1 MIMQKVIKTE
11 LDYNSALARIDEL
24 MDAMPDTPEFDE
36 LELLSTLVEI
46 YEDKNY
52 PIDMPDPVNAIKFR
66 MEQFGLNQ
74 QDLVPFIGNRSKV
87 SEVLNGK
94 RKLSLSMM
102 RALNKGLGIPSEVLL
117 QEPNALLL
125 EDGPRLEWEKFPIK
139 EMVKKGW
146 IAGASDVV
154 TEGEEIIR
162 DLINNAGGLE
172 AVGCCLFRRSKG
184 ARENTKNDS
193 FALTAWCLKIL
204 EIANSKGL
212 SNQYAEGSVND
223 VFLRETARLSY
234 FYNGPALAKEYLE
247 KHGINLIILEHLSKT
262 YLDGA
267 VIFPSNKN
275 PVIGL
280 TLRYDRLDNFWFCL
294 LHELAHLSKH
304 METNDSGII
313 IDDLDL
319 RKYDDSKE
327 DSLERQA
334 DSIAKEA
341 LIPSEEWATMEFS
354 SESGTRQTQI
364 IEFAQKL
371 KINPAVLAGR
381 IRFETNNYRR
391 FSNLLGH
398 GEVSKHFSDN

>member
-1 MIMQKVIKTE
+1 
-11 LDYNSALARIDEL
+11 
-24 MDAMPDTPEFDE
+24 
-36 LELLSTLVEI
+36 
-46 YEDKNY
+46 
-52 PIDMPDPVNAIKFR
+52 
-66 MEQFGLNQ
+66 
-74 QDLVPFIGNRSKV
+74 
-87 SEVLNGK
+87 
-94 RKLSLSMM
+94 MM

>member
-1 MIMQKVIKTE
+1 MITQKVIKTE

-24 MDAMPDTPEFDE
+24 MDAIPDTPEFDE

>member
-52 PIDMPDPVNAIKFR
+52 PIDMPDPVSAIKFR
-66 MEQFGLNQ
+66 MEQLGLNQ
-74 QDLVPFIGNRSKV
+74 QDLVPFIGNRSKI
-87 SEVLNGK
+87 SEILNGK

>member
-1 MIMQKVIKTE
+1 MQKVIKTE

>member
-1 MIMQKVIKTE
+1 LIKTE